1 MLLLLVLRWPQNHG
15 TNVHHNS
22 RWSWSE
28 RRGWSQ
34 FMHGNTCLSLEQLGP
49 SAKCLFKSDFYKL
62 LKEWC
67 VFCASEVL
75 FLAFKS
81 EEFLRKTSLR
91 IKYQKNI
98 LKFILR
104 KGCKPQSGIWG
115 CNPQLY
121 KKHKVTEFK
130 GANFKS
136 LRLQGCKFKSNFFM
150 RVQTSIK
157 WNLRVQYSIVQ
168 KRQGCKNNVKNFWV
182 QRVQIKKFNILGRK
196 PESFRFWNSKVPEY
210 KGANFKVTFLRDV
223 W

>member
-81 EEFLRKTSLR
+81 KEFLRKTSLR
-91 IKYQKNI
+91 IKYPKKYSI
-98 LKFILR
+98 LYFEKRVQIYLKVEFEGAILNYTENTKFHNL
-104 KGCKPQSGIWG
+104 
-115 CNPQLY
+115 
-121 KKHKVTEFK
+121 
-130 GANFKS
+130 
-136 LRLQGCKFKSNFFM
+136 
-150 RVQTSIK
+150 RVQTS
-157 WNLRVQYSIVQ
+157 
-168 KRQGCKNNVKNFWV
+168 
-182 QRVQIKKFNILGRK
+182 
-196 PESFRFWNSKVPEY
+196 KV
-210 KGANFKVTFLRDV
+210 
-223 W
+223 